1 MAHKAL
7 TLALVAGLAVTAACS
22 KKQEELPP
30 PPPTTTQP
38 PAPAPEAPVT
48 STTVPGSM
56 ADFMEKAGSDRVFFA
71 LDSYELDSAAT
82 ATLDSQAAWLT
93 QYPQEIG
100 RASCRER
107 VCQYV

>member
-22 KKQEELPP
+22 KKPEELPP

-38 PAPAPEAPVT
+38 TAPAPEAPVT

-56 ADFMEKAGSDRVFFA
+56 ADFLEKAGCDPFFFA
-71 LDSYELDSAAT
+71 LDSYDVDSAPT
-82 ATLDSQAAWLT
+82 ATDRDRDVSAKQ
-93 QYPQEIG
+93 G
-100 RASCRER
+100 RVSVIRGWR
-107 VCQYV
+107 